1 MNYAKCVIPFLTL
14 LLIPVAMSDTF
25 AQSVNDDYPI
35 SNSTLS
41 GFISDD
47 GTVGPV
53 GIVNELYK
61 AHSDVTNIM
70 IDHSKGNF
78 SIAENIVFTM
88 VLVDEENEKLVV
100 AIDPV
105 LLSLGLDTGTSDIQQ
120 LLDTD
125 VNVDLSYAVFI
136 PESHINPSSQ
146 SQINTW
152 ISLYND
158 RCSTLTTSALCQA
171 LIFNLQTQNHYTLN
185 SSGMWVAPSTDTP
198 PPAPE
203 PPVTTTTTPSSTSIS
218 QTILFSDDFEDG
230 TLNKWTESGESDW
243 RADTFDENRVPENHS
258 SSNKV
263 AEADNCDT
271 QCILVIK
278 NAVDISTSTSPKL
291 EFWRYIDR
299 SLDNTEY
306 LKVEVTK
313 NGSTWIEIDKWTPEN
328 GDDDDSWHKE
338 TFDLSPYKSSNFKIR
353 FVASMSSTSEDVGID
368 DVKITSQSTLSTTVK
383 KFYGGQQI
391 IKSQIITTDTAL
403 DFSNGTITIGATKT
417 NGQIGFVT
425 AGHVL
430 EISDS
435 TYRYPVTLG
444 GYYLPGNTITTM
456 GLTPNN
462 IENYALKLEVMNPT
476 IVRDVRGDMAF
487 VPITESN
494 VIISQTEIIT
504 RNGTLINVIH
514 GSADSIPL
522 GNDIEIYGI
531 NNNAVGTLRYN
542 NVTASTDDG
551 ITFTNMAVGHYDS
564 VNGDSGAPIIVTD
577 RGINKL
583 IGIHKG
589 KICAFH
595 STDTGL
601 LLQDVHNSV
610 QFCPN
615 GYGLYYKLFTPF
627 ENIKSI
633 LNLR

>member
-14 LLIPVAMSDTF
+14 LLIPVTMSDTF

-41 GFISDD
+41 GLIPDD
-47 GTVGPV
+47 DTVGPV
-53 GIVNELYK
+53 GIVSELYK

-70 IDHSKGNF
+70 IEHSKGNF
-78 SIAENIVFTM
+78 AVAENIVFTM

-203 PPVTTTTTPSSTSIS
+203 PPVTTTTTPSSTSS
-218 QTILFSDDFEDG
+218 VVLFSDDFEDG

-271 QCILVIK
+271 VCILAIK
-278 NAVDISTSTSPKL
+278 NAVDISTSTDPKL

-299 SLDNTEY
+299 SLDDTEY

-338 TFDLSPYKSSNFKIR
+338 TYDLSPYKTSDFKVR
-353 FVASMSSTSEDVGID
+353 FVASMSSPSEDVGID
-368 DVKITSQSTLSTTVK
+368 DVKITSQITSSTTVK
-383 KFYGGQQI
+383 KFYGGQEIINDQI
-391 IKSQIITTDTAL
+391 TSRDEIDVNPGS
-403 DFSNGTITIGATKT
+403 ITIGATKT
-417 NGQIGFVT
+417 NGQVGLVT
-425 AGHVL
+425 SGHVAYIHPNHML
-430 EISDS
+430 K
-435 TYRYPVTLG
+435 
-444 GYYLPGNTITTM
+444 GYYLDDHKI
-456 GLTPNN
+456 
-462 IENYALKLEVMNPT
+462 KLEAATADISVKG
-476 IVRDVRGDMAF
+476 IVDAAF
-487 VPITESN
+487 IPITETN
-494 VIISQTEIIT
+494 ISVPQNQIMALD
-504 RNGTLINVIH
+504 GTLIDVVH
-514 GSADSIPL
+514 GTTENL
-522 GNDIEIYGI
+522 GKVPVHIYGK
-531 NNNAVGTLRYN
+531 
-542 NVTASTDDG
+542 
-551 ITFTNMAVGHYDS
+551 FTNDGGSIVYTNATINSDNARPLTDQVIANYDS
-564 VNGDSGAPIIVTD
+564 VPGDSGAPIITVD
-577 RGINKL
+577 NGINKL
-583 IGIHKG
+583 VGIHKG
-589 KICAFH
+589 GGCMFTAH
-595 STDTGL
+595 LDTHDVIHNYAAASSLCGNNL
-601 LLQDVHNSV
+601 SNSEYFKVFSPWQNVKNVLQIH
-610 QFCPN
+610 
-615 GYGLYYKLFTPF
+615 
-627 ENIKSI
+627 
-633 LNLR
+633 